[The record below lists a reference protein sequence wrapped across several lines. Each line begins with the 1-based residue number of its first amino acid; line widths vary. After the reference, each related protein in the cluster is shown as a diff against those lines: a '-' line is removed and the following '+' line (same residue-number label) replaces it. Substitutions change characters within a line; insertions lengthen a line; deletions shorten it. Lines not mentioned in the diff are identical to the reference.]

1 MNSAE
6 KEQNCTAFASKRPD
20 TVASAPMNSVQLST
34 KYSGGLMK
42 LYWKAS
48 AFGAVLVLAAAFA
61 SADTIQLGS
70 YQTGGPNLGNG
81 NTAVAFVGSSTT
93 TFALNPDG
101 VWAPAGT
108 NSIWISNNAGS
119 GPGGSVVEPNAV
131 YSYTTTFT
139 TLSSNYTGSISILA
153 DDTANVIFNGHML
166 EPEGN
171 LGTDAHCAS
180 GPPNCSTP
188 TLITLPT
195 GDFLT
200 GLNTLQFDVQQEIA
214 ETGLDFYG
222 SVTSAVSVTAIS
234 EPGTL
239 LLLGTGLI
247 GFAGALM
254 RRSRAQLQTRGLK
267 L

>member
-1 MNSAE
+1 
-6 KEQNCTAFASKRPD
+6 
-20 TVASAPMNSVQLST
+20 
-34 KYSGGLMK
+34 MK

-48 AFGAVLVLAAAFA
+48 AIGAVLALVTAFV
-61 SADTIQLGS
+61 SADSIQLGS

-81 NTAVAFVGSSTT
+81 NTAVAFVGGSTT
-93 TFALNPDG
+93 TFTLNPDG
-101 VWAPAGT
+101 VWAAAGDD
-108 NSIWISNNAGS
+108 SVWVSNNAGS
-119 GPGGSVVEPNAV
+119 GPGGSVVEPTAV

-153 DDTANVIFNGHML
+153 DDTADVIFNGHTL
-166 EPEGN
+166 EPGGS

-180 GPPNCSTP
+180 GPPNCTTP

-195 GDFLT
+195 RDFLA

-214 ETGLDFYG
+214 ETGLDFSG
-222 SVTSAVSVTAIS
+222 SVTSAVSVAAIS

-254 RRSRAQLQTRGLK
+254 RRSRAKLQTRG
-267 L
+267 

>member
-1 MNSAE
+1 
-6 KEQNCTAFASKRPD
+6 
-20 TVASAPMNSVQLST
+20 
-34 KYSGGLMK
+34 MK
-42 LYWKAS
+42 LDWKAS
-48 AFGAVLVLAAAFA
+48 TFGAVLAFVTAFA

-81 NTAVAFVGSSTT
+81 NTAVAFVGGSTA
-93 TFALNPDG
+93 TFALTADS
-101 VWAPAGT
+101 VWAPAGA
-108 NSIWISNNAGS
+108 NSVWVSNNAGS
-119 GPGGSVVEPNAV
+119 GPGGSVIEPNAV

-139 TLSSNYTGSISILA
+139 ALSSNYTGSISILA
-153 DDTANVIFNGHML
+153 DDTTDVIFNCYML

-180 GPPNCSTP
+180 GPPNCSVP

-195 GDFLT
+195 GDFLI
-200 GLNTLQFDVQQEIA
+200 GMNTLQFDVQQEIA

-222 SVTSAVSVTAIS
+222 SVTSAVSVATIS

-254 RRSRAQLQTRGLK
+254 RRSRARLQTGG
-267 L
+267 